1 MPRTGQAAVRRV
13 AAVERALAVLDALS
27 GATGELGTNELA
39 RRTGIN
45 ASTVS
50 RLLATLAA
58 SGLVEHVPAT
68 GRYRLGLRLLQLGNS
83 VLARLDLR
91 EVARPHLHAL
101 VAATGETATL
111 SAPGERDAV
120 TVDFVES
127 EASIQSVA
135 RLGRPSIG
143 HATATGKV
151 LLAFGRAELP
161 AGALKAYTTRTITDR
176 RKLAAEVDRV
186 YRLGYADA
194 VGERELDL
202 NAIAA
207 PVFGA
212 GDELAAIVGEL
223 GPSSR
228 LGRDAMG
235 DALDPLLAHVRRP
248 GVQVGDE
255 RDAQAVERAR
265 QARQPERDL
274 DRLDVEPSAGEAPC
288 ERRRG
293 RGQRHAASD
302 ARHRLSAGDRPAH
315 RDFMH
320 VSMDLSGRATATA
333 TAGSPAGA
341 SSRRGARKRRSS
353 RRTPTPASR

>member
-151 LLAFGRAELP
+151 LLAYGDAELP
-161 AGALKAYTTRTITDR
+161 AGQLKAYTAKTITDR
-176 RKLAAEVDRV
+176 RVLARELERVRRHGFAE
-186 YRLGYADA
+186 A
-194 VGERELDL
+194 VGEREPHL

-207 PVFGA
+207 PVRGA
-212 GDELAAIVGEL
+212 RGELAAIMGIQA
-223 GPSSR
+223 PSSR
-228 LGRDAMG
+228 FGRESMRA
-235 DALDPLLAHVRRP
+235 AVRPLLAH
-248 GVQVGDE
+248 
-255 RDAQAVERAR
+255 ATAV
-265 QARQPERDL
+265 
-274 DRLDVEPSAGEAPC
+274 SAGLGWNGAP
-288 ERRRG
+288 G
-293 RGQRHAASD
+293 GPA
-302 ARHRLSAGDRPAH
+302 LS
-315 RDFMH
+315 
-320 VSMDLSGRATATA
+320 
-333 TAGSPAGA
+333 
-341 SSRRGARKRRSS
+341 
-353 RRTPTPASR
+353 